1 MDTRCARVAREL
13 ADQGIDRRRGTSL
26 FVLIA
31 AMLVALGIGLVRTAP
46 SFASPRAASR
56 AERDVAVRKH
66 DERGNESDVLVLRD
80 DHGGDKDR
88 AARDRGRGYD
98 RDHRGG
104 KHHKHHGKD
113 RHGGKGKH
121 TGGHQNGT
129 KGGTTHR
136 TVGGETGVHTKPGGT
151 HAGGGNGG
159 AGTKATGRTRGAGAT
174 VVTGGPND
182 TTAATADTTVGVT
195 SPTVGGTGAGT
206 WATCTGGDDGVTTSP
221 EPLTNPG
228 DWQTNWRDV

>member
-1 MDTRCARVAREL
+1 MDKGSARVAREL

-26 FVLIA
+26 FVFIA

-80 DHGGDKDR
+80 DHGGDKDG
-88 AARDRGRGYD
+88 AARDRGRGHD
-98 RDHRGG
+98 RDHRG
-104 KHHKHHGKD
+104 KHHKHAGKD

-121 TGGHQNGT
+121 TGGHRNGT
-129 KGGTTHR
+129 KAGTTRR
-136 TVGGETGVHTKPGGT
+136 TAGGRTGVHTKPGGT

-159 AGTKATGRTRGAGAT
+159 AGTKATGRTTGGGAT
-174 VVTGGPND
+174 VVTGGTND
-182 TTAATADTTVGVT
+182 PTTGTAGSTGWVT
-195 SPTVGGTGAGT
+195 SPTAGGTGAGT
-206 WATCTGGDDGVTTSP
+206 LPTCTGGDDGANTAP

-228 DWQTNWRDV
+228 DWQTNWLDV